1 MQPEVAKLLRD
12 ILEAGKSVQQFV
24 AGVSFDD
31 YEQSLMMRM
40 AVERQMITVGEALN
54 NALQQDPTLRER
66 ITAAREIV
74 AFRHILVH
82 AYSIIDDDRVWGAL
96 VSKLPLLLAEVRAL
110 LPPAP

>member
-12 ILEAGKSVQQFV
+12 ILEAGESVREFTE
-24 AGVSFDD
+24 GMSFND
-31 YEQSLMMRM
+31 YLGARVVRL

-54 NALQQDPTLRER
+54 NALQQDPTLREK

-82 AYSIIDDDRVWGAL
+82 AYSIIDDDRVWGAI
-96 VSKLPLLLAEVRAL
+96 VSKLPLLLAEVRSL
-110 LPPAP
+110 LPAT

>member
-12 ILEAGKSVQQFV
+12 ILQAGNSVQQFV
-24 AGVSFDD
+24 AGATFED

-54 NALQQDPTLRER
+54 NALQQDPTLRNK
-66 ITAAREIV
+66 ITASREIV
-74 AFRHILVH
+74 DFRHILVH
-82 AYSIIDDDRVWGAL
+82 AYSIIDDDRVWGAI
-96 VSKLPLLLAEVRAL
+96 VHKLPLLLAEVRAL